1 MRDITYLNLDLSL
14 ERADEGY
21 RTRVLSSPAG
31 QASGGFL
38 LPFSQEELEAFV
50 AALGDVQAPDQGLAE
65 MRRFGEALFRAVFP
79 EDVEGIFRRSLDRAQ
94 HQESG
99 LRIRLHLTQAPELTA
114 VPWEVL
120 YDPGSQRFL
129 ALTYETPIVRYLEL
143 PVAEE
148 PLAVTPPLHVLAI
161 VSDPSD
167 LPRLDTHQE
176 RLRISQA
183 LAELAEQGLVAVDW
197 VEKAT
202 LAELQRKLRRNR
214 YHIAHFIGHGV
225 FDEERQEGMLA
236 FEDEQGRSHLV
247 SARTLAI
254 LLRDHRTLRLAV
266 LNACEGARAA
276 AHDPFSGAAQRL
288 VQQDIPAAMAMQ
300 VQIPDLAAVTFA
312 RELYAALADACPVDA
327 ALTEARKA
335 IYFAGFQR
343 AWAIP
348 VLYTHAPDGRIFR
361 PPASSNPGEVA
372 SMAPGSAGGA
382 SGGVHIDIA
391 GGGGVIRDSSIR
403 IGDVAGGH
411 IQKGG
416 EGGEADD
423 QEADPSGRSGA
434 SADLPGEDASQ

>member
-21 RTRVLSSPAG
+21 RVRVLNSPAG
-31 QASGGFL
+31 QASADFL
-38 LPFSQEELEAFV
+38 LPFSQAELEAFV
-50 AALGDVQAPDQGLAE
+50 ASLGDARAPDEGLPE
-65 MRRFGEALFRAVFP
+65 MRRFGEALFQAVLP
-79 EDVEGIFRRSLDRAQ
+79 GDVEGIFRRSLDRAQ
-94 HQESG
+94 KQESG
-99 LRIRLHLTQAPELTA
+99 LRIRLRLTEAPELTA

-120 YDPGSQRFL
+120 YDPDSQRFL
-129 ALTYETPIVRYLEL
+129 SLTYETPIVRYLEL

-148 PLAVTPPLHVLAI
+148 PLLVSPPLHVLAI

-167 LPRLDTHQE
+167 LARLNTHQE
-176 RLRISQA
+176 RLRITQA
-183 LAELAEQGLVAVDW
+183 LEELAEKGLVRVDW

-236 FEDEQGRSHLV
+236 FEDERGRSHLV
-247 SARTLAI
+247 PARTLAI

-276 AHDPFSGAAQRL
+276 AHDPFTGAAQRL
-288 VQQDIPAAMAMQ
+288 VQQDIPAAIAMQ

-348 VLYTHAPDGRIFR
+348 VLYTHAPDGRIFQAPV
-361 PPASSNPGEVA
+361 PPNQGEIS
-372 SMAPGSAGGA
+372 SMAPS
-382 SGGVHIDIA
+382 SGGVHMDIA
-391 GGGGVIRDSSIR
+391 SGGGVIRDSSIR
-403 IGDVAGGH
+403 IGDVAGGD
-411 IQKGG
+411 IRKGPSEDSAAETEDG
-416 EGGEADD
+416 AD
-423 QEADPSGRSGA
+423 ETPS
-434 SADLPGEDASQ
+434 D